1 MNIIIIGMK
10 SQSRQINCQEDEL
23 NGQTYPHKQSFALL
37 KTTSVTIASALHA
50 FHQRHYDF
58 AFCNAVVLF
67 TSVNYWRDPK
77 STCMR
82 RYIDI
87 AVVCSSLIYHL
98 CVAFQSQRA
107 LQYYTI
113 TILGMCFY
121 HLGCVHYND
130 KDYWRS
136 AYSHSVLHILANL
149 AQIVLYSGTIV
160 APYRLIMPQ
169 LILANPHH

>member
-1 MNIIIIGMK
+1 MN
-10 SQSRQINCQEDEL
+10 SQSTQQNDEL
-23 NGQTYPHKQSFALL
+23 NGQTYAPKQTSILL
-37 KTTSVTIASALHA
+37 KTTGATITSIVYAMK
-50 FHQRHYDF
+50 QRQYDF
-58 AFCNAVVLF
+58 ALCNAVVLF

-77 STCMR
+77 CTCMR

-87 AVVCSSLIYHL
+87 AVVLSSLFYHM
-98 CVAFQSQRA
+98 CSAFQSQRA

-113 TILGMCFY
+113 TALGVCFY

-149 AQIVLYSGTIV
+149 AQLALYSGS
-160 APYRLIMPQ
+160 RN
-169 LILANPHH
+169 LA

>member
-1 MNIIIIGMK
+1 MNIIIIGMN
-10 SQSRQINCQEDEL
+10 SQSTQINCQNEF
-23 NGQTYPHKQSFALL
+23 NGQTYAPKQTSLLL
-37 KTTSVTIASALHA
+37 KTTTSTIASVVYALK
-50 FHQRHYDF
+50 QRHYDF
-58 AFCNAVVLF
+58 ALCNAVVLF

-77 STCMR
+77 YTCMR

-87 AVVCSSLIYHL
+87 AVVLSSLFYHM
-98 CVAFQSQRA
+98 CAAFQTQRA

-113 TILGMCFY
+113 TTLGLCFY

-149 AQIVLYSGTIV
+149 AQIVLYSGNRHI
-160 APYRLIMPQ
+160 AQ
-169 LILANPHH
+169 